1 MVCKCECEIQRNIVF
16 EHIKEQ
22 SEHSQCEKLDGGG
35 IQFGRKYTPL
45 YENDKKKTQIM
56 SMETTQ
62 QKIEGQKLLMG
73 GEQGGGVK
81 AILCQVV
88 TVVLP
93 VNILQRVFSG
103 LVTLTHVI

>member
-1 MVCKCECEIQRNIVF
+1 MGEEFSLVANNSIV
-16 EHIKEQ
+16 
-22 SEHSQCEKLDGGG
+22 
-35 IQFGRKYTPL
+35 RKRQ
-45 YENDKKKTQIM
+45 KKTQIM